1 MHESGTHHTKWQKTD
16 CDNGKCQQTVWQED
30 ACKTTD
36 PYCVDI
42 AVCGKDRIKTSNKLN
57 ETIK

>member
-36 PYCVDI
+36 PYCVVI
-42 AVCGKDRIKTSNKLN
+42 AVCGMDRI
-57 ETIK
+57 